1 VSHHD
6 SKMTRKGAARG
17 THATHGAG
25 LDHAAPAMGVGASL
39 DHLIG
44 TWSADD
50 ERAMREAVRVF
61 ERVDKDLWR

>member
-1 VSHHD
+1 MSHHD
-6 SKMTRKGAARG
+6 SEMTHIGGSRG
-17 THATHGAG
+17 THAVHGAG
-25 LDHAAPAMGVGASL
+25 LEQASPAMGVGASL

-61 ERVDKDLWR
+61 GRVDADLWR